1 MQLLVSREYPVIDY
15 QTMVEFVG
23 HERLFRRAD
32 GSFLLHLSSAGK
44 SEAEE
49 RVVWLDGREAIT
61 WLNEA
66 PEQYGSYW
74 EFAEVVSSQD
84 NSLPTIEAH
93 AGAERSRPSSQ
104 SRNRCRLWEAAR
116 LISAFGVAIGG

>member
-23 HERLFRRAD
+23 HERLFRRAN

-44 SEAEE
+44 SETEE
-49 RVVWLDGREAIT
+49 RVVWLDAREAIT

-66 PEQYGSYW
+66 PEQYGSSW
-74 EFAEVVSSQD
+74 EFAEAVSSQD
-84 NSLPTIEAH
+84 NNLPTIEAH
-93 AGAERSRPSSQ
+93 AGAERSRSFSQ
-104 SRNRCRLWEAAR
+104 SRNRCLLWEAAR

>member
-74 EFAEVVSSQD
+74 EFAEVVFHRTTVYRRSK
-84 NSLPTIEAH
+84 PTS
-93 AGAERSRPSSQ
+93 GAERSRPSSQ
-104 SRNRCRLWEAAR
+104 SRKRCRLWEAAR

>member
-15 QTMVEFVG
+15 QTMAEFVG
-23 HERLFRRAD
+23 HERLFRRAE

-49 RVVWLDGREAIT
+49 RVVWLDAREAIT

-66 PEQYGSYW
+66 PEQYGSSW
-74 EFAEVVSSQD
+74 EFAEVVSPSD
-84 NSLPTIEAH
+84 NSLPTIENY
-93 AGAERSRPSSQ
+93 AEAKRRHPSSQ
-104 SRNRCRLWEAAR
+104 SRSRCRLWEAAR